1 MTPVLLIDLSTVGA
15 ITGHTGAN
23 LILHYS
29 HATRE
34 SRKKATSVL
43 ETFVTDSQKKAG

>member
-15 ITGHTGAN
+15 ITGHTDAN

-43 ETFVTDSQKKAG
+43 ENFVTDSQKKAG

>member
-1 MTPVLLIDLSTVGA
+1 MNPVLSIDLSAVGA
-15 ITGHTGAN
+15 IIGHTGAN

-29 HATRE
+29 HAARE

-43 ETFVTDSQKKAG
+43 ENFVTDSQKKAG